1 MEREII
7 NFISSPTG
15 IFFIVLN
22 PTLAIL
28 LAFGGIFVLRSLG
41 KTLESNSK
49 ANALVLAQSSE
60 LANTANE
67 ALKELTRNMAVT
79 IETTEKAVTIHN
91 QESALRHQ
99 QELDIQKTIADTLS
113 RQTTS
118 LDTQSKTIQRQTE
131 LMSSQVTIM
140 NDMSDSEAKTRE
152 TIETKIA
159 PSIEVL
165 RVMMTQLLQRFENYR
180 PEEVMQALVI
190 IQATLD
196 NLTLLVKNQSSQ
208 PIPEVD
214 KPAAPSGDNPPPQAG

>member
-1 MEREII
+1 
-7 NFISSPTG
+7 
-15 IFFIVLN
+15 
-22 PTLAIL
+22 
-28 LAFGGIFVLRSLG
+28 
-41 KTLESNSK
+41 
-49 ANALVLAQSSE
+49 
-60 LANTANE
+60 
-67 ALKELTRNMAVT
+67 
-79 IETTEKAVTIHN
+79 
-91 QESALRHQ
+91 
-99 QELDIQKTIADTLS
+99 
-113 RQTTS
+113 
-118 LDTQSKTIQRQTE
+118 
-131 LMSSQVTIM
+131 MSSQVTIM